1 MEGKKKRFI
10 PYLFLMPAVMV
21 LFCIVMYPFL
31 SSLFVSFHSWY
42 LANPLGPR
50 FAGLRNYSSLLTD
63 PFIYTAFKLAFVFL
77 GITIGAQMAIGI
89 GLALWLNSPYLKWK
103 KVFRS
108 IFIIP
113 MMIAPAVVATLWRIM
128 FVGQY
133 GILTYVASLFGLGN
147 IGWIDNPSMAMFS
160 LCVVAIWQWTPFVML
175 IILAGLQSIGKE
187 LLEAAQVDGATDR
200 KILHYITFPLL
211 RPYIVI
217 AFIMRIIFGFRAFE
231 VFRIITRGG
240 PGRATEP
247 IMLTLYLKGFQYLR
261 IGQASALSYLML
273 LMVIVPIMIFASK
286 LFPTITKE

>member
-1 MEGKKKRFI
+1 MEGKKERFI

-21 LFCIVMYPFL
+21 LLCIVMYPFL

-63 PFIYTAFKLAFVFL
+63 PSIYTAFKLAFVFL

-113 MMIAPAVVATLWRIM
+113 MMIAPAVAATLWRIM

-147 IGWIDNPSMAMFS
+147 IGWIDNPSMAMYS
-160 LCVVAIWQWTPFVML
+160 LCIVAIWQWTPFVML

-240 PGRATEP
+240 PGRATET
-247 IMLTLYLKGFQYLR
+247 IMLTLYLKGFQYLQ

-273 LMVIVPIMIFASK
+273 LIVIVPIMIFASR